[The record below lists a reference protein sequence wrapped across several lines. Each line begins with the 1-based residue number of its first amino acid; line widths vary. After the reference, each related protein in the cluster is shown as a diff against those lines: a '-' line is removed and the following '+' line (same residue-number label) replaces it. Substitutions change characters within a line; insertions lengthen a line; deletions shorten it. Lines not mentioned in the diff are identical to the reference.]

1 MVSLFHAPLTDALSP
16 PCPCVVPCRLSQQGR
31 RPDAAELARVYGA
44 DPEVLQAVLR
54 HNSVP
59 VVHATQEGRLHGA
72 WPRGTAPAR

>member
-1 MVSLFHAPLTDALSP
+1 MTDDS
-16 PCPCVVPCRLSQQGR
+16 CVPRPVRACIAPCRVWQQQGR

-44 DPEVLQAVLR
+44 DLEVLQAVLR